1 LKLGGI
7 AVSTSTAKTT
17 TVTTVAPTG
26 TITTSTSTPA
36 GTSTTSTSVTSAP
49 PVGSNV
55 PFVALNKV
63 TPGKTFDPFFR
74 DSLGL
79 KDNYFTLS
87 NVMSTGSG
95 NCDRLLT
102 SRMPSKYLPTSFLV
116 PSLFCTG
123 TNTLDSA
130 SEKRISN
137 VWQSGGPVNGLEG
150 QLVSYQ
156 TNIYDAAT
164 WEIAL
169 ALLKVNNG
177 IDYDKTSE
185 FQRAYGSNCSVW
197 SDIDF
202 FNTVMRSGVGT
213 GPILNKTIF
222 TTTPGINFH
231 SANQTQAPGD
241 NGLCYPQRP
250 SEPFR
255 MRAVYGTTW
264 GGLVNPVTQSGGTVL
279 EPVWYGDGGTPI
291 YSGWNDYLPVLGENA
306 WAFFLGPLQ
315 YLYIAKNGLGP
326 VPAVSNV
333 SLYDKEV
340 QMALKMLDTI
350 EKMSVNIPV
359 KLANGITKNAIAVLY
374 SPGGVYQK
382 NWFPA
387 YIINGQPPATTGYDA
402 SSVSNENNAS
412 LFAGLNVLY
421 CTLRHMESKYS
432 GSALQLIQSYE
443 QRVYVLLDGIA
454 TYFRYLALCRN
465 TFTIR
470 GTQTSSTFYYFGQG
484 GEYVNGQFYKNDQ
497 PALDCQT
504 WVALAFMCAPPSMN
518 MDSWFSAE
526 DSTIVGDYSYQN
538 AIIQGFVAQK
548 YATNSAG
555 IWLNSRKM
563 FGTRLSNPTRN
574 SASGRPLSNTAT
586 ATMVTDTSNITGVGY
601 TLKAFYGDWL
611 PLNYFAK
618 NGAMVFSEPPGN
630 TRTEINTNV
639 SGEWTAGAIF
649 MCDLLASKYNNAIA
663 KADSISMFNG
673 LQTYVANVLPEYSTK
688 ADYQDVGTST
698 GVSSYAYTS
707 QRINIPF
714 GWYGNAVPSLC
725 STSWMVMNAFNYNPM
740 CYAGLA
746 NSNLIT

>member
-1 LKLGGI
+1 
-7 AVSTSTAKTT
+7 
-17 TVTTVAPTG
+17 
-26 TITTSTSTPA
+26 
-36 GTSTTSTSVTSAP
+36 
-49 PVGSNV
+49 
-55 PFVALNKV
+55 V
-63 TPGKTFDPFFR
+63 TPGKSFDPFFR

-79 KDNYFTLS
+79 KNNYFTMS

-95 NCDRLLT
+95 NCDRLVT

-123 TNTLDSA
+123 TNTLDAA
-130 SEKRISN
+130 SDARIQR
-137 VWQSGGPVNGLEG
+137 VWRSGGPFNGLEG

-169 ALLKVNNG
+169 ALLKVSNG
-177 IDYDKTSE
+177 IDYDKTPE

-197 SDIDF
+197 SDIEF
-202 FNTVMRSGVGT
+202 FNTVIRSGVGT
-213 GPILNKTIF
+213 GPILNQNIF
-222 TTTPGINFH
+222 SFPGVGLNFH
-231 SANQTQAPGD
+231 SANQTQTPGD
-241 NGLCYPQRP
+241 NGVCYPQRP

-264 GGLVNPVTQSGGTVL
+264 GGLVNPVTNSQTQTLL
-279 EPVWYGDGGTPI
+279 EPVWYGDNGTPI

-326 VPAVSNV
+326 VSAVSNV
-333 SLYDKEV
+333 GLCDNEV
-340 QMALKMLDTI
+340 QMALSMLGTI
-350 EKMSVNIPV
+350 EKMSVNIPIT
-359 KLANGITKNAIAVLY
+359 LANGTTKNAIAVMY
-374 SPGGVYQK
+374 CPGNVYQK

-387 YIINGQPPATTGYDA
+387 YILNGQPPGTTGFDA

-432 GSALQLIQSYE
+432 GSALQLIQSYQ
-443 QRVYVLLDGIA
+443 QRVYVLLEGMA
-454 TYFRYLALCRN
+454 TYFRYLSLCRN
-465 TFTIR
+465 TFTIS
-470 GTQTSSTFYYFGQG
+470 GTQTQATFYYFGQG
-484 GEYVNGQFYKNDQ
+484 GEFVNGQFYKNDQ

-518 MDSWFSAE
+518 MDSWFSAA

-548 YATNSAG
+548 YATNSIG

-563 FGTRLSNPTRN
+563 FGTRLSNPTAT
-574 SASGRPLSNTAT
+574 SVSGRPLSNTAT
-586 ATMVTDTSNITGVGY
+586 ASMVTDTSTITGVGY
-601 TLKAFYGDWL
+601 TLKAFYGGSL

-618 NGAMVFSEPPGN
+618 NGNMVFSEAPGN
-630 TRTEINTNV
+630 TPTEGNTNV

-649 MCDLLASKYNNAIA
+649 MCDLLASKYNNAVA
-663 KADSISMFNG
+663 RADSVSMFNG
-673 LQTYVANVLPEYSTK
+673 LQTYVANVIPQYSTA
-688 ADYQDVGTST
+688 ADYQDIRSTSN
-698 GVSSYAYTS
+698 VASYAYTS
-707 QRINIPF
+707 ERLNIPF

-725 STSWMVMNAFNYNPM
+725 STSWMVMNAFGYNPM

-746 NSNLIT
+746 SSNLIS